1 MTATTANIELLAD
14 APPAEP
20 TRPRVLLAGTA
31 LASGA
36 AAMAILALIGV
47 YLELR
52 DQVVSAG
59 DTWLPE
65 GANIQL
71 TPGTMGLV
79 TLIMSA
85 DTAAW
90 AVWALRRHDRNHAL
104 LALAVTELL
113 GVAFI
118 VGTVFNW
125 QQLGLGIGDSTQALL
140 IYTITGAH
148 VAMIGAGLLFMLVM
162 GFRAVGG
169 QLTGRAAEGLS
180 AAVVY
185 WYVTIAVYAVI
196 WYGIYVTK

>member
-20 TRPRVLLAGTA
+20 TRPRVLLAGTV

-36 AAMAILALIGV
+36 AAMVVLSLVGV

-52 DQVVSAG
+52 DQVVSSGEA
-59 DTWLPE
+59 WLPE
-65 GANIQL
+65 GANLQL
-71 TPGTMGLV
+71 SPGTMGLV
-79 TLIMSA
+79 TLVMSA
-85 DTAAW
+85 VMASW
-90 AVWALRRHDRNHAL
+90 AVWSLRRYDRNHAL
-104 LALAVTELL
+104 LAIAVTELL

-118 VGTVFNW
+118 VGAVFNW
-125 QQLGLGIGDSTQALL
+125 QQLGLGIGDSSQALL
-140 IYTITGAH
+140 IYVIGGAQ
-148 VAMIGAGLLFMLVM
+148 VAMVGVGLLFLLVM

-169 QLTGRAAEGLS
+169 QLTGRAAEGVS

>member
-20 TRPRVLLAGTA
+20 TRPRVLLAGTV

-36 AAMAILALIGV
+36 AAMMILALMGV

-79 TLIMSA
+79 TLVMSA

-90 AVWALRRHDRNHAL
+90 AVWALRRYDRNHAL
-104 LALAVTELL
+104 LAIAVTELL

-118 VGTVFNW
+118 VGVVYGW

-140 IYTITGAH
+140 IYTISGAH
-148 VAMIGAGLLFMLVM
+148 VAMVGAGLLFLLVM

-169 QLTGRAAEGLS
+169 QLTGRAAEGVS

-185 WYVTIAVYAVI
+185 WYVTVAVYAVI